1 QVLDDRR
8 LHDPAAHRLPL
19 PPAPLH
25 QGRHPRRSEELTPAP
40 LARPHPLYPTCTASP
55 LRRSTPMLFRRLS
68 TLSSTALGLTMLG
81 AAGCSRPSE
90 RTTEDLSADVGL
102 TDSGLPIVTDE
113 LTLTFGGA
121 KSPLAP
127 EYEAMEL
134 VQTW

>member
-1 QVLDDRR
+1 MLSRR
-8 LHDPAAHRLPL
+8 H
-19 PPAPLH
+19 
-25 QGRHPRRSEELTPAP
+25 
-40 LARPHPLYPTCTASP
+40 
-55 LRRSTPMLFRRLS
+55 F
-68 TLSSTALGLTMLG
+68 TLSATALGLTMLG

-134 VQTW
+134 VQTWKADSGIEITWNNEPDEVWERRRTCCWPAASSPMPSSTPGSPMPRSPSTAPTAP